1 MSGRMNDETHVPLV
15 EKGDAPSPEFI
26 LVALDASPLS
36 RAALLSAAELAA
48 TLQVELRG
56 LFVEDEG
63 LMHLAGLPFGVEFG
77 SFTARPHRL
86 DANNLEREF
95 RIQAAGLRKIMA
107 DVAGQRRVT
116 WSFQVVRGRVTD
128 QVLAAGAE
136 ARLLYLGRVGR
147 TPGKRLG
154 STARAVALRTQRPVL
169 ICAGDQSLHGPF
181 LVVHTGSPA
190 GDNAVALAVDLSG
203 KDGSPMTVLFTGDA
217 EGATALAARMVRPG
231 GLDIRCIAT
240 QQALLAELHLAD
252 GAVVLP
258 VDAAQLM
265 EYTTVSVIVT
275 P

>member
-1 MSGRMNDETHVPLV
+1 MSNELQTAAS
-15 EKGDAPSPEFI
+15 APADQPAPEFI

-36 RAALLSAAELAA
+36 RAALASAAELAA
-48 TLQVELRG
+48 TLHIELRG

-63 LMHLAGLPFGVEFG
+63 LMHLARLPFSLEFG
-77 SFTARPHRL
+77 SFTARPRRL
-86 DANNLEREF
+86 EAHTLEREF

-107 DVAGQRRVT
+107 DVAGQRRVS

-147 TPGKRLG
+147 TPGRRLG

-169 ICAGDQSLHGPF
+169 IHSGGQPLHGPF
-181 LVVHTGSPA
+181 LVVHTGSVA
-190 GDNAVALAVDLSG
+190 SDHGVALAIDLSG
-203 KDGSPMTVLFTGDA
+203 QDGSPMTVLFTGTA
-217 EGATALAARMVRPG
+217 EGAVALAERVQRPG
-231 GLDIRCIAT
+231 GLDIRVVASP
-240 QQALLAELHLAD
+240 QELLAELRMAD

-258 VDAAQLM
+258 ADAAALM
-265 EYTTVSVIVT
+265 EHTTVSVIVT

>member
-1 MSGRMNDETHVPLV
+1 MSEENQVATAAAAD
-15 EKGDAPSPEFI
+15 DAPNPDYI

-48 TLQVELRG
+48 ALQVELRG

-63 LMHLAGLPFGVEFG
+63 LMHLARLPFGVEFG
-77 SFTARPHRL
+77 MFTARPQRL
-86 DANNLEREF
+86 ETNSLEREF
-95 RIQAAGLRKIMA
+95 RLQAAGLRKIMA

-128 QVLAAGAE
+128 QVLAASAE

-169 ICAGDQSLHGPF
+169 LQAGDQPLHGPF

-190 GDNAVALAVDLSG
+190 SDNGVALAVELSG
-203 KDGSPMTVLFTGDA
+203 KEGSPLTVLYTGDA
-217 EGATALAARMVRPG
+217 EGAAALAERMQRPG
-231 GLDIRCIAT
+231 GLDIRTVAT
-240 QQALLAELHLAD
+240 PQELLAELHLAD

-258 VDAAQLM
+258 ADAAQLM

>member
-1 MSGRMNDETHVPLV
+1 MSDEIQVAAAPP
-15 EKGDAPSPEFI
+15 DNAPSAEYI

-36 RAALLSAAELAA
+36 RAALTSAAELAA
-48 TLQVELRG
+48 SLHVELRG

-63 LMHLAGLPFGVEFG
+63 LIHLAGLPFGMEFG
-77 SFTARPHRL
+77 SFSAHPRRL
-86 DANNLEREF
+86 EANTLEREF
-95 RIQAAGLRKIMA
+95 RVQAAGLRKTMA

-169 ICAGDQSLHGPF
+169 IQAGGQPLHGPF
-181 LVVHTGSPA
+181 LVVHTDSLA
-190 GDNAVALAVDLSG
+190 SDNAVALAVDLSG
-203 KDGSPMTVLFTGDA
+203 KDGSPLTVLYTGDA
-217 EGATALAARMVRPG
+217 AGATALAQRLPRPG
-231 GLDIRCIAT
+231 GLDIRVMASP
-240 QQALLAELHLAD
+240 QELLAELHLAD

-258 VDAAQLM
+258 ADAAHLM
-265 EYTTVSVIVT
+265 EFTSVSVIVA